1 MEPANDIYDVAN
13 DAKAS
18 FDEIYN
24 RPDPRSYYRTLGALD
39 YRIPTE
45 AQPVFRKVMRSMG
58 GQKLSVVDVGC
69 SYGVNA
75 AVIQYDLDFS
85 DLVARYRSSVLR
97 DESVAEAIFDD
108 AAFFIDASKSVD
120 ASFIGLDVAKEAV
133 GYAKAVGLIDKSVTE
148 DLEAA
153 PLSPQA
159 AAAVASA
166 DLVITTGAV
175 GYVTER
181 TFSRIIDAVD
191 GPPPWVA
198 AFSLRQF
205 PFDPIAEG
213 LKGFGLATEKL
224 TDRTFPQRRFRD
236 EQEMAGAIAA
246 VESLGLDPSG
256 LEAEGEYFAEFY
268 LATPRGGPGLSDLR
282 L

>member
-1 MEPANDIYDVAN
+1 MEPANDIFDVAN
-13 DAKAS
+13 DAKAC

-24 RPDPRSYYRTLGALD
+24 RPDPRAYYRTLGALD

-45 AQPVFRKVMRSMG
+45 ARPVFRKVMQSMG

-69 SYGVNA
+69 SYGINA

-108 AAFFIDASKSVD
+108 AAFFIDAPKSVD
-120 ASFIGLDVAKEAV
+120 ANFIGLDVAKEAV

-205 PFDPIAEG
+205 PFDSIAEE
-213 LKGFGLATEKL
+213 LNGFGLSTEKL
-224 TDRTFPQRRFRD
+224 TDRSFPQRRFRD
-236 EQEMAGAIAA
+236 EQEKAGAIAA

-256 LEAEGEYFAEFY
+256 LEAEGGYFAEFY
-268 LATPRGGPGLSDLR
+268 LATPRGGPGLADLR